1 MATKDF
7 VDYSPASSSN
17 NGSIDITAPRNPQ
30 MKLRSTAI
38 AVKGGGIS
46 KSVDITQIP
55 GNPNPMSIVNAEGTT
70 GSSEE

>member
-7 VDYSPASSSN
+7 VDYSPASGSN

-38 AVKGGGIS
+38 VIKGGGFLKVLI
-46 KSVDITQIP
+46 
-55 GNPNPMSIVNAEGTT
+55 
-70 GSSEE
+70 

>member
-7 VDYSPASSSN
+7 VDYSPASGSN

-38 AVKGGGIS
+38 AVKGRGFLKVLI
-46 KSVDITQIP
+46 
-55 GNPNPMSIVNAEGTT
+55 
-70 GSSEE
+70 